1 MGDTQKRHEV
11 WSTLMQGSRNL
22 YNEEG
27 SWLFIHCGVDGE
39 LLEQIVVSLDF
50 LSCQHV
56 SIGEAKSVFI
66 SLCFNPQYV
75 NKNYISITLHSKCIT
90 YMHAVKTLSTF
101 IHMHSPPA

>member
-1 MGDTQKRHEV
+1 MYADKYVLRKWGWVGHPEETRGGGGGGGDTQKSHEV

-50 LSCQHV
+50 LFMPTCQYWR
-56 SIGEAKSVFI
+56 SEICIYI
-66 SLCFNPQYV
+66 SLLQ
-75 NKNYISITLHSKCIT
+75 
-90 YMHAVKTLSTF
+90 STVC
-101 IHMHSPPA
+101 